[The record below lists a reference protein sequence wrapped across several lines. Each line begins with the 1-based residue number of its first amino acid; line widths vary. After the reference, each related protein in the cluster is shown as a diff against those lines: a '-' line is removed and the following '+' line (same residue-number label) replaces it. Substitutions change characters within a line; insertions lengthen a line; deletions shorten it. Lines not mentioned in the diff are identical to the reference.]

1 MTGHAPS
8 RSCSPQSPR
17 RLVLLGSTGSIGTQ
31 TLEALARLGQ
41 ASPRMVALAAG
52 GGRLELLARQALAWD
67 VPVLAIT
74 GGGEE
79 LAEHLREALAIAAAQ
94 AGRPDPVTTILTGP
108 DAATTAVETAGL
120 GPDDTVVNG
129 ITGSVGLLPTLAA
142 LRSGAR
148 LALANKES
156 LVVGGALVREALTRP
171 GQVVPVDSEHSAI
184 AQALASG
191 RHEKGLTS
199 PVVSGHSEVSR
210 LVLTASGGPFRGR
223 RRESLTGISAAA
235 ALKHPT
241 WDMGPV
247 VTVNSST
254 LINKGLE
261 LIEAHLLFDVVPEQI
276 DVVVHPQ
283 SVIHSMVEFTDGA
296 TIAQASPPDMRLP
309 IALGLTWPERPDLS
323 GLVTPNDWRDPVSWT
338 FEPLDGEAFPAV
350 DLARS
355 AVAASATHPAV
366 LNAANEQAVAAFLGG
381 RIEWLDIVEIDAA
394 VVGEHE
400 GLSAPGLDDVLAVE
414 TWARTRA
421 DEFIAARNGG
431 THS

>member
-1 MTGHAPS
+1 MTSHASAPS
-8 RSCSPQSPR
+8 HTPQ

-31 TLEALARLGQ
+31 TLEVLSRLGEH
-41 ASPRMVALAAG
+41 APRVVALAAG
-52 GGRLELLARQALAWD
+52 GSRLELLARQAITWE
-67 VPVLAIT
+67 VPVLAVT
-74 GGGEE
+74 GGGED
-79 LAEHLREALAIAAAQ
+79 LAGRLRQALRAAASQ

-108 DAATTAVETAGL
+108 DAATTAVQTAEL
-120 GPDDTVVNG
+120 GAGDTVVNG

-142 LRSGAR
+142 LASGAR

-156 LVVGGALVREALTRP
+156 LVVGGALVRQALTRP
-171 GQVVPVDSEHSAI
+171 GQIVPVDSEHSAI

-199 PVVSGHSEVSR
+199 PVLSGRSEVQR

-223 RRESLTGISAAA
+223 SRAELTGISAAA

-247 VTVNSST
+247 VTINSST

-261 LIEAHLLFDVVPEQI
+261 LIEAHLLFDVAPERI

-323 GLVTPNDWRDPVSWT
+323 GLVTPNDWREPVSWT
-338 FEPLDGEAFPAV
+338 FEPLDVAAFPAV

-355 AVAASATHPAV
+355 AVAASDTHPAV
-366 LNAANEQAVAAFLGG
+366 LNAANEQAVAAFLTGG
-381 RIEWLDIVEIDAA
+381 LEWLDIVEIDAA

-400 GLSAPGLDDVLAVE
+400 GLTGPGLDDVLAVE
-414 TWARTRA
+414 TWARARA
-421 DEFIAARNGG
+421 DELIAVRNGG

>member
-1 MTGHAPS
+1 MTSHAAAPS
-8 RSCSPQSPR
+8 HNPQ

-31 TLEALARLGQ
+31 TLEVLSRLGEH
-41 ASPRMVALAAG
+41 APRVVALAAG
-52 GGRLELLARQALAWD
+52 GSRLELLARQAITWE
-67 VPVLAIT
+67 VPVLAVT
-74 GGGEE
+74 GGGED
-79 LAEHLREALAIAAAQ
+79 LAGRLRQALRAAAVQ

-108 DAATTAVETAGL
+108 DAATTAVQAAELGAG
-120 GPDDTVVNG
+120 DTVVNG

-142 LRSGAR
+142 LASGAR

-156 LVVGGALVREALTRP
+156 LVVGGALVRQALTRP
-171 GQVVPVDSEHSAI
+171 GQIVPVDSEHSAI

-199 PVVSGHSEVSR
+199 PVLSGRSEVRR

-223 RRESLTGISAAA
+223 SRAELTGISAAA

-247 VTVNSST
+247 VTINSST

-261 LIEAHLLFDVVPEQI
+261 LIEAHLLFDVAPERI

-323 GLVTPNDWRDPVSWT
+323 GLVTPNDWREPVSWT
-338 FEPLDGEAFPAV
+338 FEPLDDAAFPAV

-355 AVAASATHPAV
+355 AVAASDTHPAV
-366 LNAANEQAVAAFLGG
+366 LNAANEQAVAAFLAGG
-381 RIEWLDIVEIDAA
+381 LEWRDIVEIDAA
-394 VVGEHE
+394 VVAEHE
-400 GLSAPGLDDVLAVE
+400 GLTRPGLDDVLAVE
-414 TWARTRA
+414 TWARARA
-421 DEFIAARNGG
+421 DELIAARNGG